1 MQPFQPSSGP
11 PLADRNPGLGP
22 HIGNP
27 IPADRD
33 AQALLHRLMHQ
44 ITNSMLLVRSV
55 VRRSAETAESLEDY
69 VLHLET
75 RLDSIHRVIGALVR
89 DPDQTFTL
97 RGLIKDELEAQ
108 GAYHGGGARLISG
121 PRIILPATAAQTLGL
136 VIQEMVANSFQHGV
150 LGSEDGGQLHIGWQ
164 IDEDAAGGPE
174 LRIDWT
180 ERGQLPPP
188 HRRGF
193 GVTVMENLLAYQLD
207 GRAEWD
213 FTPRGLRIM
222 LAVPMASLGPEPGF
236 ETADGAFPGTGAG
249 DWSTG
254 RF

>member
-1 MQPFQPSSGP
+1 MQSRQPSPYASS
-11 PLADRNPGLGP
+11 ADRSAG
-22 HIGNP
+22 
-27 IPADRD
+27 IPAHLNAIAPERNPES
-33 AQALLHRLMHQ
+33 QLHRLVHH

-75 RLDSIHRVIGALVR
+75 RLDSIHRLIGALLR
-89 DPDQTFTL
+89 DPDRSFTL
-97 RGLIKDELEAQ
+97 RELFEDELEAQ

-121 PRIILPATAAQTLGL
+121 PEITLPAVAAQTLGL
-136 VIQEMVANSFQHGV
+136 IIQEMVANSFQHGV

-164 IDEDAAGGPE
+164 IDADAAGGPE
-174 LRIDWT
+174 LRICWT
-180 ERGQLPPP
+180 ERGELPPP

-222 LAVPMASLGPEPGF
+222 LAVPMASLTPEPGF
-236 ETADGAFPGTGAG
+236 DAGDGALPGTGAG
-249 DWSTG
+249 DWATG
-254 RF
+254 LF